1 MVQFNEKNIVIT
13 YEAGGTPIDY
23 WLGLFNGLLALMRT
37 QSEDF
42 LDANVHVV
50 ILLEQMLPDYD
61 LANRMLTKVDKPIKP
76 KQL

>member
-1 MVQFNEKNIVIT
+1 MVQFTEKNIVIT
-13 YEAGGTPIDY
+13 YDAGGSPIDD

-50 ILLEQMLPDYD
+50 TLLEQMLPDYD
-61 LANRMLTKVDKPIKP
+61 LAKRMITKVDEPIKP